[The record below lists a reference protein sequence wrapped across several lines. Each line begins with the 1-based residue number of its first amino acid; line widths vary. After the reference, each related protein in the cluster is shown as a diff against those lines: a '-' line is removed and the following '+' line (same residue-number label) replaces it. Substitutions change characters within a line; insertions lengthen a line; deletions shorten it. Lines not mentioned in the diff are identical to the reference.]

1 MNTGSNGDLYT
12 APSAQFSNLNL
23 NALASQYSAQYGHN
37 VSELIQR
44 VTKGMIY
51 DAAPRQFFDLKMLG
65 SMTPRTVNG
74 DEFEYSEMGYGRD
87 AVIATGAAAAA
98 TYPLTQTFF
107 VADTSVISI
116 DTLIAYPNN
125 AKGTVTAVDTTNSQ
139 ITVTPMTGSSVPAV
153 SVNDSFS
160 NVSPVEAD
168 AMDSISQYFRIT
180 PIKRF
185 NYVQMFIKAL
195 RFGKMELYKLE
206 KAGTYSN
213 YLSMLKTRFYQQ
225 FRCDLSNAF
234 WNGEKGE
241 VTLANGYK
249 AKTMGGLYPSML
261 AGGSPVVTTTTA
273 NMDLALEDLALQTE
287 YGNYGQTRYLYGT
300 NRYILQLSKV
310 YKSLLT
316 RYTPDDE
323 VAKLGLSAVNIGST
337 NIVLVPYKR
346 FEDTASFPVSWQK
359 MLFLVDHATMTP
371 VQCWGESSGDT
382 LNRVN
387 GGTRENFQDSW
398 VDTTFSCEFNNPPSN
413 GILKIL

>member
-1 MNTGSNGDLYT
+1 MGIYT
-12 APSAQFSNLNL
+12 APSANYSNVNL
-23 NALASQYSAQYGHN
+23 NALASQYSAAFGHN

-44 VTKGMIY
+44 VTKGLIY
-51 DAAPRQFFDLKMLG
+51 DAAPQQFFDLKMMG
-65 SMTPRTVNG
+65 SMTPRVVNS

-87 AVIATGAAAAA
+87 AIIATAGAAAAV
-98 TYPLTQTFF
+98 YPATQT
-107 VADTSVISI
+107 VTIADTSIISV
-116 DTLIAYPNN
+116 DTILAYPNN
-125 AKGTVTAVDTTNSQ
+125 TKGTVVAVDTTLST
-139 ITVTPMTGSSVPAV
+139 ITISPMTGGSVPAV
-153 SVNDSFS
+153 VATDSFS

-168 AMDSISQYFRIT
+168 AADSISQYFRIE
-180 PIKRF
+180 PIKRY
-185 NYVQMFIKAL
+185 NYVQMYVKAL

-225 FRCDLSNAF
+225 FRCDLSNSW

-241 VTLANGYK
+241 VTLANGMK
-249 AKTMGGLYPSML
+249 AKTCGGLYPSML
-261 AGGSPVVTTTTA
+261 AGGSPVITTTTA

-287 YGNYGQTRYLYGT
+287 YGNYGTTRYLYGT

-346 FEDTASFPVSWQK
+346 FEDRASFPASWEK
-359 MLFLVDHATMTP
+359 MMFLVDHATMTP
-371 VQCWGESSGDT
+371 VQCWGENSGDT
-382 LNRVN
+382 INRQ

-398 VDTTFSCEFNNPPSN
+398 IETTFSCEFNNPPSN